1 MLRTL
6 WYYVVLVV
14 STIVHAVGSIAA
26 GVLRVRHR
34 PGGIYDWGTAD
45 WARWILWAAGT
56 PVQVA
61 GLERVPRE
69 GPVVYASNHSSMF
82 DIWALASALPGS
94 IRFVAKQELTR
105 IPVFGRA
112 MLAAGHV
119 AIDRAS
125 RARAMEAY
133 ARAARIIR
141 DLGVSTVVFPEGT
154 RSRTGELLP
163 FRNAPF
169 GLAIAAG
176 VPLVPVYVHA
186 TFRIL
191 PKGAWRLRPA
201 PIRLLIG
208 EPIPTAGLTLEDREA
223 LRERARA
230 AVLALR
236 ARVDGPPSVP

>member
-26 GVLRVRHR
+26 GVLGVRHR
-34 PGGIYDWGTAD
+34 PGGVYDWGTTD
-45 WARWILWAAGT
+45 WARMVLRGAGT
-56 PVQVA
+56 PVRVE
-61 GLERVPRE
+61 GLERVPP

-119 AIDRAS
+119 AINRAS

-141 DLGVSTVVFPEGT
+141 ELGVSTVVFPEGT

-163 FRNAPF
+163 FKNAPF

-230 AVLALR
+230 SILALR
-236 ARVDGPPSVP
+236 ARVDAPPSVP